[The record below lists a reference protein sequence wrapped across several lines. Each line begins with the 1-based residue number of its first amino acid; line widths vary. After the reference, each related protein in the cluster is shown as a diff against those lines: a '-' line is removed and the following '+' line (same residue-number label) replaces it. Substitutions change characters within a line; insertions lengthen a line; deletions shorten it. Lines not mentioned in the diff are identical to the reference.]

1 MADEIASIGTQCFIS
16 YTRPDNEQ
24 FNGVVDRLK
33 RDLAGR
39 FEATTGRP
47 LRVFLDRETIGWG
60 EDWRSKIRTSIESAT
75 FLIPVVTMR
84 YFQSTACREEL
95 MAFYENA
102 KQLGVTELVLPVIL
116 AGASQISA
124 DDPREEVRIIER
136 VNYRNIEEIWLDG
149 YESPA
154 WMRMI
159 HNMVQDLDI
168 ALQKA
173 ESAIAAR
180 EQTVLASQTKKSINA
195 DQASSTDD
203 EVVDVFSLGE
213 KFQEITEL
221 TKEAT
226 ESLQEFGRASAA
238 ALSGD
243 MSSLSR
249 PQQQARFV
257 KAAHDIR
264 QHAEHL
270 SDVGGR
276 FEQSVIELDPQLRSL
291 VGELR
296 EIDLEEAATQLAN
309 LLEPMSKFENM
320 TESLAQMDQ
329 MVQMLRFASLTNVS
343 LRKAIQPAIKGIQSM
358 GNAVRT
364 AESWREI

>member
-1 MADEIASIGTQCFIS
+1 MTADISSVGTQCFIS

-24 FNGVVDRLK
+24 FSGIVDRLK

-47 LRVFLDRETIGWG
+47 LRIFLDRETIGWG

-75 FLIPVVTMR
+75 FLIPVITMR
-84 YFQSTACREEL
+84 YFQSPACREEL

-136 VNYRNIEEIWLDG
+136 VNYRNIEETWLDG
-149 YESPA
+149 YDSPA

-159 HNMVQDLDI
+159 HDMVQDLDR

-180 EQTVLASQTKKSINA
+180 EETALTNQAKKSVTTSQSGPTDA
-195 DQASSTDD
+195 DDID
-203 EVVDVFSLGE
+203 IFELGE
-213 KFQEITEL
+213 KFQEITAL
-221 TKEAT
+221 TEEASQALT
-226 ESLQEFGRASAA
+226 NFGKASSD

-249 PQQQARFV
+249 PQQQARMV
-257 KAAHDIR
+257 KAAHDIKK
-264 QHAEHL
+264 HAEHL

-276 FEQSVIELDPQLRSL
+276 FEQSVIELDPQLRAL

-296 EIDLEEAATQLAN
+296 EINLDEAATQLQN
-309 LLEPMSKFENM
+309 LLEPMSKFEDM
-320 TESLAQMDQ
+320 TESLGQMDQ

-364 AESWREI
+364 AESWRDI